1 MLLYN
6 INILDIIKSNIYL
19 TIILVLNI
27 LIILY
32 IFILSYIVYKLYFYN
47 DKKFDVLNNKI
58 KKLRKVYNK
67 DKKIKI
73 NKLNHWGEHN

>member
-19 TIILVLNI
+19 TIILLLNI

-32 IFILSYIVYKLYFYN
+32 IFIVSYTVKKLYFYN
-47 DKKFDVLNNKI
+47 DKKFDLLNNKI

-67 DKKIKI
+67 N
-73 NKLNHWGEHN
+73 NKNNKR

>member
-1 MLLYN
+1 MLLY
-6 INILDIIKSNIYL
+6 NILDIIKSNIYL

-32 IFILSYIVYKLYFYN
+32 IFIVSYTVKKLYFYN

-67 DKKIKI
+67 DKKNKNKKI
-73 NKLNHWGEHN
+73 LL

>member
-32 IFILSYIVYKLYFYN
+32 IFIVSYTVKKLYFYN
-47 DKKFDVLNNKI
+47 DKKFNILNNKI
-58 KKLRKVYNK
+58 KKLRKIYNK
-67 DKKIKI
+67 NKKK
-73 NKLNHWGEHN
+73 

>member
-32 IFILSYIVYKLYFYN
+32 IFIVSYTVKKLYFYN
-47 DKKFDVLNNKI
+47 DKKFNILNNKI
-58 KKLRKVYNK
+58 KKLRKIYNK
-67 DKKIKI
+67 NKKNKNKKI
-73 NKLNHWGEHN
+73 LL

>member
-1 MLLYN
+1 MILYN

-32 IFILSYIVYKLYFYN
+32 IFIVSYTVKKLYFYN
-47 DKKFDVLNNKI
+47 DKKFDLLNNKI

-67 DKKIKI
+67 N
-73 NKLNHWGEHN
+73 NKNNKR

>member
-32 IFILSYIVYKLYFYN
+32 IFIVSYTVKKLYFYN

-67 DKKIKI
+67 DKKNKNKKI
-73 NKLNHWGEHN
+73 LL

>member
-19 TIILVLNI
+19 TIILLLNI

-32 IFILSYIVYKLYFYN
+32 IFIVSYTIKKLYFYN
-47 DKKFDVLNNKI
+47 DKKFNLLNNKI

-67 DKKIKI
+67 N
-73 NKLNHWGEHN
+73 NKNNKR

>member
-19 TIILVLNI
+19 TIILLLNI

-32 IFILSYIVYKLYFYN
+32 IFIVSYTIKKLYFYN
-47 DKKFDVLNNKI
+47 DKKFDLLNNKI

-67 DKKIKI
+67 N
-73 NKLNHWGEHN
+73 NKNNKR

>member
-1 MLLYN
+1 MLLY
-6 INILDIIKSNIYL
+6 NILDIIKSNIYL

-32 IFILSYIVYKLYFYN
+32 IFIVSYTVKKLYFYN
-47 DKKFDVLNNKI
+47 NKKFDILNNKI

-67 DKKIKI
+67 DKKNKNKKI
-73 NKLNHWGEHN
+73 LL